1 MQREPDPDRATVE
14 RAQRGDESALDEL
27 LQRYRDPVFA
37 FVYRLLGHAANTE
50 DVAQETF
57 VRAFQ
62 NIGRFH
68 FRRGARFSTWLFQL
82 ARNAA
87 LDELR
92 RQQRQ
97 PRATLEPGAL
107 EPADTAPDAARQ
119 LIHRELGEAIAR
131 AVATLPEDQRTALV
145 LTEYHG
151 LPAAEVARVLDCSA
165 RGAEARLFRA
175 RQAVRTLLVRQGWN
189 G

>member
-1 MQREPDPDRATVE
+1 MQHEPDPDQPVVI
-14 RAQRGDESALDEL
+14 RAQGGDETALADL

-37 FVYRLLGHAANTE
+37 FVFRQLGQAASAE
-50 DVAQETF
+50 DVAQEAF

-62 NIGRFH
+62 NIGSFR

-92 RQQRQ
+92 RQRRQ
-97 PRATLEPGAL
+97 PRNDSEAAAA
-107 EPADTAPDAARQ
+107 EPADPGPDAARQ
-119 LIHRELGEAIAR
+119 LINRELGDAIAR

-151 LPAAEVARVLDCSA
+151 LPATEVARVLNGSV

-175 RQAVRTLLVRQGWN
+175 RQAVRTQLARQGWV
-189 G
+189 